1 MAINVNLQGLEIVG
15 NQSNLTF
22 NQIDANLSLPDFQ
35 VRAIYPTYKPTKLR
49 VEMSIIDNQNN
60 LITDSKIMLIQSGI
74 AKSGVR
80 SQFKDGIW
88 SAEGS
93 MADINDLLLGNK
105 IEIGKNFN
113 DPANDINNLFK
124 VLLTLKDLS
133 NSNYANQSNLKKE
146 IAINYQCLELPKD
159 IVAIIDSQKGEVD
172 KKIIM
177 DFVRYFNNPED
188 KKFEAVIAELQQIGG
203 INPLIIEK
211 INKTAFS
218 IIGDKYGDY
227 PLKLSLTGKCQE
239 VLDRQFDLSLNQI
252 DKDNVKNQANDN
264 SSTAMI
270 AGLVSAGALLL
281 VCGLYYCKSKYRK
294 ASPALY
300 FDRSEKANENQ
311 QSQVVQIKIA
321 PQNAQIELNSQNYR
335 VASEIKRGDKDNK
348 SLQNIQINSNQMQ
361 KPKEKELDKLKEIV
375 QEDCFYESPKE
386 ENLRTPQNNSLD
398 ISRHSVRASNLHSDN
413 INSQF

>member
-1 MAINVNLQGLEIVG
+1 MAININLQGLEIIG

-35 VRAIYPTYKPTKLR
+35 VRAIYPSYKPTKLR

-60 LITDSKIMLIQSGI
+60 LITDSEIMLIQSGI
-74 AKSGVR
+74 AKSGVQ

-133 NSNYANQSNLKKE
+133 NSNYTNQSNLKKE
-146 IAINYQCLELPKD
+146 VALNYQCLELPED
-159 IVAIIDSQKGEVD
+159 IVAIIDSQKSEVD

-177 DFVRYFNNPED
+177 NFVRYFSNPED
-188 KKFEAVIAELQQIGG
+188 KRFESAIAELKQIDNLN
-203 INPLIIEK
+203 NPLNIEK
-211 INKTAFS
+211 INQTAFS

-239 VLDRQFDLSLNQI
+239 VINRQFGLALNQVS
-252 DKDNVKNQANDN
+252 KNNLENQANDN
-264 SSTAMI
+264 SSTYLI
-270 AGLVSAGALLL
+270 AGLASAGALLL
-281 VCGLYYCKSKYRK
+281 ACGLYCWNKQKKSYLHKK
-294 ASPALY
+294 TSPVLEI
-300 FDRSEKANENQ
+300 DLKEIEQINEQDDKEQKLSPKSSPSLLIELNGIQQLGESANFKIELKKMEELNQ
-311 QSQVVQIKIA
+311 EDVPQS
-321 PQNAQIELNSQNYR
+321 QIELNKIEQLER
-335 VASEIKRGDKDNK
+335 QE
-348 SLQNIQINSNQMQ
+348 SLN
-361 KPKEKELDKLKEIV
+361 
-375 QEDCFYESPKE
+375 KE
-386 ENLRTPQNNSLD
+386 EQS
-398 ISRHSVRASNLHSDN
+398 IFSR
-413 INSQF
+413 FF